1 MAKILIIDDEKDLCL
16 VLSRFLSKHGYEVM
30 EAHKGKKAL
39 EIINENVPDLILCDF
54 MLEDM
59 DGTSVLKA
67 IKEINPST
75 PVIIITG
82 FSNIK
87 TAVEVMRLGAV
98 DYIIKPLI
106 PEEIL
111 LTIRKALDRALLPI
125 PDAGRDD
132 QPTPSGTRQE
142 KNGAPKRSSLG
153 KSDYI
158 FGDSP
163 YFKNILKQIDL
174 VAPTNYSVIIYGES
188 GSGKEAIAQEIHKRS
203 KRAHKPFVAI
213 DCGVL
218 SKELAGSELFGHEK
232 GSFTGALNQKI
243 GSFEIANEGTIFLD
257 EIANLSY
264 DVQISLLRVVQERK
278 MRRVGG
284 TKDIELDV
292 RIIVASN
299 EKLWDAAGAGKLRED
314 LYHRFNEFTIQVQ
327 PLRERTSDIM
337 IFANHFLG
345 LANDELNKN
354 IKGFHPEVERIFRSY
369 VWYGNLR
376 ELKNVVK
383 RATLLCDEEYIDV
396 KSIPFELTNFTKL
409 QFEGLGESAPAMAP
423 QVQPSYP
430 SPGYANGAFANPSF
444 GSSQPATSFPAVKK
458 IIPKEQ
464 SLKSAGID
472 AEYELI
478 LEALKKVNFNKSKAA
493 KVLQID
499 RKTLYNKI
507 RQYQELRGEKFE
519 SEI

>member
-16 VLSRFLSKHGYEVM
+16 VLSRFLSKHGYEVL
-30 EAHKGKKAL
+30 EANKGKKAL
-39 EIINENVPDLILCDF
+39 ELINENMPDLILCDF
-54 MLEDM
+54 RLEDM
-59 DGTSVLKA
+59 DGTTVLKA
-67 IKEINPST
+67 IKEINPAI

-106 PEEIL
+106 PDEIL
-111 LTIRKALDRALLPI
+111 LTIRKALDR
-125 PDAGRDD
+125 
-132 QPTPSGTRQE
+132 PTAQDMERGTQLKSDRE
-142 KNGAPKRSSLG
+142 DGKVETPRKHNGSR
-153 KSDYI
+153 SDYI

-203 KRAHKPFVAI
+203 KRSHKPFIAI

-232 GSFTGALNQKI
+232 GAFTGALNQKI
-243 GSFEIANEGTIFLD
+243 GSFELANEGTIFLD

-284 TKDIELDV
+284 TKDIDLDV
-292 RIIVASN
+292 RIILASN
-299 EKLWDAAGAGKLRED
+299 EKLWDLSGGSKLRED
-314 LYHRFNEFTIQVQ
+314 LFHRFNEFAIHVA
-327 PLRERTSDIM
+327 PLRERVGDIM
-337 IFANHFLG
+337 VFANHFLAI
-345 LANDELNKN
+345 ANDELNKN
-354 IKGFHPEVERIFRSY
+354 VQGFHPEVERIFKNY

-383 RATLLCDEEYIDV
+383 RATLLCDEDYIDV
-396 KSIPFELTNFTKL
+396 KSIPFELTNFSKL
-409 QFEGLGESAPAMAP
+409 QFEGTHDV
-423 QVQPSYP
+423 VQTPVSVSPS
-430 SPGYANGAFANPSF
+430 SF
-444 GSSQPATSFPAVKK
+444 QNYVPIKK
-458 IIPKEQ
+458 VVPKEQ

-507 RQYQELRGEKFE
+507 KQYQELRGEKFE

>member
-30 EAHKGKKAL
+30 EANKGKKAL
-39 EIINENVPDLILCDF
+39 ELVQENMPDLILCDF
-54 MLEDM
+54 MLDDM
-59 DGTSVLKA
+59 DGTTVLKA
-67 IKEINPST
+67 IKEINPT
-75 PVIIITG
+75 IPVIIITG

-106 PEEIL
+106 PDEIL
-111 LTIRKALDRALLPI
+111 ITIKKALDQQLASQQPAASSPRNEKEE
-125 PDAGRDD
+125 RD
-132 QPTPSGTRQE
+132 QPRR
-142 KNGAPKRSSLG
+142 NNNRN
-153 KSDYI
+153 DYI

-163 YFKNILKQIDL
+163 HFKNILKQIDL

-203 KRAHKPFVAI
+203 KRSHKPFVAI

-232 GSFTGALNQKI
+232 GAFTGALNQKI

-284 TKDIELDV
+284 TKDIDLDV
-292 RIIVASN
+292 RIIIASN
-299 EKLWDAAGAGKLRED
+299 EKLWDTNGQGKLRED
-314 LYHRFNEFTIQVQ
+314 LYHRFNEFSISVP

-337 IFANHFLG
+337 VFANHFLNI
-345 LANDELNKN
+345 ANEELNKR
-354 IKGFHPEVERIFRSY
+354 IRGFHPEVEKVFKSY

-383 RATLLCDEEYIDV
+383 RATLLCDDDLIDV
-396 KSIPFELTNFTKL
+396 KCIPFELSNFLKL
-409 QFEGLGESAPAMAP
+409 QFDGAQDSVPVQAAAPATPTYQAP
-423 QVQPSYP
+423 VP
-430 SPGYANGAFANPSF
+430 
-444 GSSQPATSFPAVKK
+444 VKRVL
-458 IIPKEQ
+458 PKEPQ

-507 RQYQELRGEKFE
+507 KQYQELRGEKLE
-519 SEI
+519 SEEF

>member
-16 VLSRFLSKHGYEVM
+16 VLSRFLSKHGYQVM

-39 EIINENVPDLILCDF
+39 EIINEGVPDLILCDF
-54 MLEDM
+54 MLDDM

-98 DYIIKPLI
+98 DYVIKPLI

-111 LTIRKALDRALLPI
+111 MTIRKALDRSLVPV
-125 PDAGRDD
+125 PDSMHEHGHAAVKE
-132 QPTPSGTRQE
+132 E
-142 KNGAPKRSSLG
+142 KNGSPRRHSQP

-163 YFKNILKQIDL
+163 YFKTILKQIDL

-203 KRAHKPFVAI
+203 KRSHKPFVAI

-218 SKELAGSELFGHEK
+218 SKELAGSEMFGHEK

-243 GSFEIANEGTIFLD
+243 GSFELANEGTIFLD

-284 TKDIELDV
+284 TKDIDLDV

-314 LYHRFNEFTIQVQ
+314 LYHRFNEFSIQVP
-327 PLRERTSDIM
+327 PLRERVSDIM

-345 LANDELNKN
+345 IANDELNKN
-354 IKGFHPEVERIFRSY
+354 IKGFHPEVERLFQSY

-383 RATLLCDEEYIDV
+383 RATLLCDEEYIDS
-396 KSIPFELTNFTKL
+396 KSIPFELTNFAKL
-409 QFEGLGESAPAMAP
+409 QFEGSSEPAVASPQPMQSMQHHHHQSSSMPMTYSAPA
-423 QVQPSYP
+423 
-430 SPGYANGAFANPSF
+430 SPAFTMP
-444 GSSQPATSFPAVKK
+444 VKK
-458 IIPKEQ
+458 IAPKEQ
-464 SLKSAGID
+464 TLKSAGID

>member
-16 VLSRFLSKHGYEVM
+16 VLSRFLTKHGYQVQD
-30 EAHKGKKAL
+30 ANKGKKAL
-39 EIINENVPDLILCDF
+39 EIINESVPDLILCDF
-54 MLEDM
+54 MLDDM
-59 DGTSVLKA
+59 DGSSVLKA
-67 IKEINPST
+67 IKEIHPTT

-111 LTIRKALDRALLPI
+111 LTIRKALDRSLTPI
-125 PDAGRDD
+125 AG
-132 QPTPSGTRQE
+132 QPQVNGSPAREERNGRKPNPLS
-142 KNGAPKRSSLG
+142 KNE
-153 KSDYI
+153 YI

-163 YFKNILKQIDL
+163 YFKNVLKQIDL

-203 KRAHKPFVAI
+203 KRHAKPFIAI

-243 GSFEIANEGTIFLD
+243 GSFELANEGTIFLD

-284 TKDIELDV
+284 TKDIDLDV

-314 LYHRFNEFTIQVQ
+314 LYHRFNEFAIQIS
-327 PLRERTSDIM
+327 PLRDRGSDIM
-337 IFANHFLG
+337 TFAKHFLES
-345 LANDELNKN
+345 ANEELGKN
-354 IKGFHPEVERIFRSY
+354 IKGFQPEVEGIFKSY

-396 KSIPFELTNFTKL
+396 KSIPFELSNFAKL
-409 QFEGLGESAPAMAP
+409 QFEGSSAEP
-423 QVQPSYP
+423 VQNVSVPVPVTIQTPSLP
-430 SPGYANGAFANPSF
+430 SSYNIP
-444 GSSQPATSFPAVKK
+444 VKK

-519 SEI
+519 PEL

>member
-39 EIINENVPDLILCDF
+39 EIVNESAPDLILCDF
-54 MLEDM
+54 MLDDM

-67 IKEINPST
+67 IKEINPAT

-111 LTIRKALDRALLPI
+111 LTIRKALDRAIVPVQ
-125 PDAGRDD
+125 D
-132 QPTPSGTRQE
+132 QSRLDQGSGTTIREE
-142 KNGAPKRSSLG
+142 KSGTPRRSSANARP
-153 KSDYI
+153 DYI

-203 KRAHKPFVAI
+203 KRSHKPFIAI

-243 GSFEIANEGTIFLD
+243 GSFELANEGTIFLD

-284 TKDIELDV
+284 IKDIDLDV

-299 EKLWDAAGAGKLRED
+299 EKLWDAAGQGKLRED
-314 LYHRFNEFTIQVQ
+314 LYHRFNEFAIQVP
-327 PLRERTSDIM
+327 PLRERVTDIM
-337 IFANHFLG
+337 VFANHFLG
-345 LANDELNKN
+345 IANDELNKS
-354 IKGFHPEVERIFRSY
+354 IKGFHPEVEKIFQSY

-409 QFEGLGESAPAMAP
+409 QFDNGASDTPAAAMAP
-423 QVQPSYP
+423 QVTT
-430 SPGYANGAFANPSF
+430 AF
-444 GSSQPATSFPAVKK
+444 PATTATFVQPRK

-464 SLKSAGID
+464 TLKSAGID

-519 SEI
+519 SEV

>member
-16 VLSRFLSKHGYEVM
+16 VLSRFLSKHGYEVL

-39 EIINENVPDLILCDF
+39 EIINESVPDLILCDF

-59 DGTSVLKA
+59 DGTTVLKA

-98 DYIIKPLI
+98 DYVIKPLI

-125 PDAGRDD
+125 PDHVSQAA
-132 QPTPSGTRQE
+132 TPSGGRDERPTPR
-142 KNGAPKRSSLG
+142 RSSSQSG
-153 KSDYI
+153 RPEYI

-203 KRAHKPFVAI
+203 KRSHKPFVAI

-243 GSFEIANEGTIFLD
+243 GSFELANEGTIFLD

-284 TKDIELDV
+284 TKDIDLDV

-314 LYHRFNEFTIQVQ
+314 LYHRFNEFAIQVA
-327 PLRERTSDIM
+327 PLRERPGDIM
-337 IFANHFLG
+337 VFANHFLG
-345 LANDELNKN
+345 IANEELNKN
-354 IKGFHPEVERIFRSY
+354 IKGFHPEVERLFQSY

-396 KSIPFELTNFTKL
+396 KSIPFELTNFAKL
-409 QFEGLGESAPAMAP
+409 QFE
-423 QVQPSYP
+423 
-430 SPGYANGAFANPSF
+430 N
-444 GSSQPATSFPAVKK
+444 SSSDAAQPAQVTGVAPYPITATPMGGGYSPVKK
-458 IIPKEQ
+458 PVLREQ